1 VRLCDTLFSSVASTY
16 QKHVFVMSQLD
27 LPLVSIQTF
36 FEGVMI
42 LPNSG
47 QVDGSSSNDNALSSL
62 EAPGPAL

>member
-1 VRLCDTLFSSVASTY
+1 
-16 QKHVFVMSQLD
+16 MSQVD

-42 LPNSG
+42 LPNFG
-47 QVDGSSSNDNALSSL
+47 QVGGSSSNDNALSSL